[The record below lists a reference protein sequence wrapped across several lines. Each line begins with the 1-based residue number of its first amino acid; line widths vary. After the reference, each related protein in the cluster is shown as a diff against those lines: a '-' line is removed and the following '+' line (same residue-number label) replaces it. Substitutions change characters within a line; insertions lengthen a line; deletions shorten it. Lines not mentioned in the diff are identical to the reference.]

1 MNPEVAPDP
10 NATVQGKVSGTIS
23 AGNFKDVLKGL
34 ETLGDQT
41 IFTFTQ
47 SGLTVGMIDNDCSTL
62 VK

>member
-47 SGLTVGMIDNDCSTL
+47 SGNYE
-62 VK
+62 